1 MKENEIYSF
10 QVISNISEDLVKLKK
25 LPIIQ
30 RYYDLQINQNI
41 TNSKV
46 VFIPTERYTNVVQT
60 YDISIICGNTSN
72 IIGRGEIECYNE
84 FFVALSRL
92 YNTQKLLLL
101 VESNK
106 VNFQI
111 FVILTEKAFIQDIN
125 PDDLTNLQRNIFF
138 RNNLK
143 ILFQYLY
150 SLKDD
155 CIQYDSGSNII
166 KKKILDLY
174 SYVKENRVLNFKI
187 PNSNVIATSCENGD
201 ASTLVDIIC
210 DEDDHEQQVDSV
222 FTSVSDTDCSLELSS
237 SSSQSDLTREKKQRK
252 TSAKEFERGTLQHKN
267 LVPLLRP
274 YQVEAVEWMLF
285 KEKNDQFEIGEIK
298 IILHVSLLGPRNFF
312 IQDSFFLLKRFST
325 EC

>member
-46 VFIPTERYTNVVQT
+46 VFIPTERYTNIVQT

-111 FVILTEKAFIQDIN
+111 FVILTEKAFIQDIH
-125 PDDLTNLQRNIFF
+125 PDDLTNLHRNIFF

-210 DEDDHEQQVDSV
+210 DEDDLEQQVDSV
-222 FTSVSDTDCSLELSS
+222 ITSVSDTDCSLELSS
-237 SSSQSDLTREKKQRK
+237 SSSQSDLTREKSNGKPLQKSLKEALCSIRIWYRYYDHIKLKQLNGCCSRK
-252 TSAKEFERGTLQHKN
+252 RMTS
-267 LVPLLRP
+267 
-274 YQVEAVEWMLF
+274 
-285 KEKNDQFEIGEIK
+285 
-298 IILHVSLLGPRNFF
+298 
-312 IQDSFFLLKRFST
+312 LK
-325 EC
+325 

>member
-46 VFIPTERYTNVVQT
+46 VFIPTECYTNVVQT

-72 IIGRGEIECYNE
+72 IIGKGEIECYNE

-111 FVILTEKAFIQDIN
+111 FVILTEKAFIQDIH
-125 PDDLTNLQRNIFF
+125 PDDLTNLNRNIFF

-143 ILFQYLY
+143 TLFQYLY

-174 SYVKENRVLNFKI
+174 SYVKEKRVLNFKI

-210 DEDDHEQQVDSV
+210 DEDDLEQQVDSV
-222 FTSVSDTDCSLELSS
+222 ITSVSDTDCSLELSS
-237 SSSQSDLTREKKQRK
+237 SSSQSDVTREKKQRK
-252 TSAKEFERGTLQHKN
+252 TSAKEFERGTLQHKD

-285 KEKNDQFEIGEIK
+285 KEKNDQFEIGGIK
-298 IILHVSLLGPRNFF
+298 IILRVSFLGPRNFF
-312 IQDSFFLLKRFST
+312 IQDFSLNRFSI

>member
-30 RYYDLQINQNI
+30 CFCDVKINENI

-46 VFIPTERYTNVVQT
+46 VFIPTERYTNIVQT

-92 YNTQKLLLL
+92 YNTHKSSLL
-101 VESNK
+101 VEFDK
-106 VNFQI
+106 LNFEI
-111 FVILTEKAFIQDIN
+111 FVMLTGRAFVQDIQ
-125 PDDLTNLQRNIFF
+125 PDDLTNLSRNIFF

-143 ILFQYLY
+143 TLFQYLY
-150 SLKDD
+150 PLKDD
-155 CIQYDSGSNII
+155 CIQYDSGSNVI

-174 SYVKENRVLNFKI
+174 SYVKKNRVLDFII
-187 PNSNVIATSCENGD
+187 PNSNVIAASSENGD
-201 ASTLVDIIC
+201 DSVLVDIIY
-210 DEDDHEQQVDSV
+210 DEDDLEQQVDSV
-222 FTSVSDTDCSLELSS
+222 ITSVSDINSSLELSS
-237 SSSQSDLTREKKQRK
+237 SSCQSDFINEKKQPI
-252 TSAKEFERGTLQHKN
+252 TSTKGLEIATLQHKN

-274 YQVEAVEWMLF
+274 YQVEAVAWMLF

-298 IILHVSLLGPRNFF
+298 IILRVCLVGPRKFM
-312 IQDSFFLLKRFST
+312 IQDSFIH
-325 EC
+325 